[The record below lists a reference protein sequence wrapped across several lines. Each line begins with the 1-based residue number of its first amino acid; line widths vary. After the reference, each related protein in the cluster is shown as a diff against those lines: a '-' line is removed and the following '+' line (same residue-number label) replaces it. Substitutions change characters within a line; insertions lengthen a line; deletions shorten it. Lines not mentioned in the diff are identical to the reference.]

1 MTTEAKLKKALRDA
15 MSDKPLSEINVT
27 KLCETC
33 KIHRQTFYYHYQDIY
48 DLLTAIFLSEEIK
61 GLDTAKTVD
70 EALLAVLKYYKDNF
84 VFLRSAYG
92 SSASEFVDDFI
103 YGKIMMK
110 IFSIFLATDKYKLS
124 KEENR
129 TLARRYGRFVSQ
141 EYSHWLKNTLVSPIR
156 FEKTMKHFITAS
168 DNNVLPG
175 LIKAIYE
182 ERTKKA

>member
-1 MTTEAKLKKALRDA
+1 MTTEAKLKNALREA
-15 MSDKPLSEINVT
+15 MSEKPLSEINVT

-61 GLDTAKTVD
+61 GLESADSID
-70 EALLAVLKYYKDNF
+70 NALLAVLKYYKENF

-92 SSASEFVDDFI
+92 SSASEFIDDFI

-110 IFSIFLATDKYKLS
+110 AFSLFTKTDKYKLS

-129 TLARRYGRFVSQ
+129 TLARRYGRYVSQ
-141 EYSHWLKNTLVSPIR
+141 EFSYWLKDTLVSPAR
-156 FEKTMKHFITAS
+156 FEKAIKHFITAS
-168 DNNVLPG
+168 SKNVLPG
-175 LIKAIYE
+175 LIKSIYE
-182 ERTKKA
+182 ERNKK

>member
-1 MTTEAKLKKALRDA
+1 MTTEAKLKKALREA
-15 MSDKPLSEINVT
+15 MSEKPLSEINVT

-48 DLLTAIFLSEEIK
+48 DLLTAIFLSEEID
-61 GLDTAKTVD
+61 GLDSSKTID
-70 EALLAVLKYYKDNF
+70 EALLAVLRYYKANF

-110 IFSIFLATDKYKLS
+110 SFSIFLATEKYKLS
-124 KEENR
+124 KEESR
-129 TLARRYGRFVSQ
+129 TLARRYGRFVTQ
-141 EYSHWLKNTLVSPIR
+141 EYSHWLKNTLVSPAR
-156 FEKTMKHFITAS
+156 FEKSTKHFIAAS
-168 DNNVLPG
+168 NKNVLPS

-182 ERTKKA
+182 ERTKK